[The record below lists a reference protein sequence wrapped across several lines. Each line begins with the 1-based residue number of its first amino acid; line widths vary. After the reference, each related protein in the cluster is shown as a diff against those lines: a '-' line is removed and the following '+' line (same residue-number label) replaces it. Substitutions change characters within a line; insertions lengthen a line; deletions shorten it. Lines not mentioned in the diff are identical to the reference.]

1 MVSFRCLLPSGHMIK
16 VYIQPVLKYA
26 SMKGSTVTY
35 SRRGKFAVT
44 KRLTFCKM
52 DLGFVVVVVVEPQV
66 SRVKSQNVKIRE
78 FRVDS
83 YRY

>member
-1 MVSFRCLLPSGHMIK
+1 
-16 VYIQPVLKYA
+16 
-26 SMKGSTVTY
+26 
-35 SRRGKFAVT
+35 
-44 KRLTFCKM
+44 M